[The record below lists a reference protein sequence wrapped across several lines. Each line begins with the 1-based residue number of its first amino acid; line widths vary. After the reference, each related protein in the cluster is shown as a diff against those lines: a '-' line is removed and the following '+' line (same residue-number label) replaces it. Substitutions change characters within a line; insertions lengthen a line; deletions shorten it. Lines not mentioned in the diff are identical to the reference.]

1 MTKTIMLSLAAVLL
15 CASAAYY
22 FSPQSS
28 ARALIALNRK
38 VSGLSVGA
46 VTMGPHSVRYLS
58 GGRGAPVLLLHG
70 IFAEKDHWV
79 DFVRALDGPYA
90 VYAPDLPG
98 FGESGRFDDQRY
110 NYDAQIERVKSFLD
124 ALGIERAHLAG
135 SSMGGTLAALFAVRY
150 PERVLSVA
158 FIGAPHGIKTTTR
171 SDMDFAIDAGKP
183 SPLIARNGAEFE
195 DVLDL
200 LFQHRPWL
208 PYPIAHVARTRAL
221 ADATSNARIWNE
233 QLKDRYLL
241 DEHIEAIQHP
251 TLVLWG
257 EQDRVFDVSGANV
270 LRQRLL
276 RTDVHAL
283 PDVGHLPMMEAAKTS
298 AETYAKFLARF
309 SVRS

>member
-1 MTKTIMLSLAAVLL
+1 MTKTIMLSLAVALL
-15 CASAAYY
+15 CVSAAYY

-38 VSGLSVGA
+38 VSGLSVGT
-46 VTMGPHSVRYLS
+46 VTIGPHNVRYLS

-110 NYDAQIERVKSFLD
+110 DYDAQIERVKSFLD
-124 ALGIERAHLAG
+124 AMGIERAHVAG
-135 SSMGGTLAALFAVRY
+135 SSMGGTLAALFGVRY

-183 SPLIARNGAEFE
+183 SPLIARIDAEFE
-195 DVLDL
+195 AMLDF
-200 LFQHRPWL
+200 LFHRRPWL
-208 PYPIAHVARTRAL
+208 PYPVAQVARDDAL
-221 ADATSNARIWNE
+221 RNASSNVRLWNE
-233 QLKDRYLL
+233 QLSDRYLL
-241 DEHIEAIQHP
+241 DAQIDSLRTP

-257 EQDRVFDVSGANV
+257 EQDRVFDVSGAEV
-270 LRQRLL
+270 LRQRL
-276 RTDVHAL
+276 RSAEVHVM
-283 PDVGHLPMMEAAKTS
+283 PQVGHLPMLEAARAS
-298 AETYAKFLARF
+298 ASMYAKFLARPR
-309 SVRS
+309 V